1 MIILPG
7 DNDRSPEEIHAANV
21 ITRREVLRR
30 VAFGSGAVLLPG
42 LLAACVDDFNPLTPE
57 EAIASGDVSAMT
69 TEPFLSQISIV
80 SFNFPPK
87 GWALCNGQFLPIN
100 QNQALFAL
108 LGTTYGGNG
117 QTTFALPNLRG
128 RVPIHMGNGHT
139 LGEAAGSTS
148 VTVNIQQLPTH
159 LHGLMATNQNGAT
172 ANPAN
177 AFLGAVNSLY
187 RSPPDTLTSM
197 APASVTSVGGS
208 QPHNNMMP
216 YLTLNFIIALQGIF
230 PSQN

>member
-1 MIILPG
+1 M
-7 DNDRSPEEIHAANV
+7 S
-21 ITRREVLRR
+21 
-30 VAFGSGAVLLPG
+30 
-42 LLAACVDDFNPLTPE
+42 
-57 EAIASGDVSAMT
+57 
-69 TEPFLSQISIV
+69 EPFLSEIKIV

-87 GWALCNGQFLPIN
+87 GWALCNGQLLPIN

-117 QTTFALPNLRG
+117 QTNFALPNLRG
-128 RVPIHMGNGHT
+128 RVPVHEGAGHT

-159 LHGLMATNQNGAT
+159 PHVASATSVLADTSASTGNLLGGVNNGYT
-172 ANPAN
+172 GPA
-177 AFLGAVNSLY
+177 ALVSLIP
-187 RSPPDTLTSM
+187 STITN
-197 APASVTSVGGS
+197 VGGS

-216 YLTLNFIIALQGIF
+216 YLVLNFIIALQGIF

>member
-1 MIILPG
+1 M
-7 DNDRSPEEIHAANV
+7 S
-21 ITRREVLRR
+21 
-30 VAFGSGAVLLPG
+30 
-42 LLAACVDDFNPLTPE
+42 
-57 EAIASGDVSAMT
+57 
-69 TEPFLSQISIV
+69 EPFLSEIKIV

-87 GWALCNGQFLPIN
+87 GWALCNGQLLPIN

-117 QTTFALPNLRG
+117 QTNFALPNLRG
-128 RVPIHMGNGHT
+128 RIPIHMGNGHT

-159 LHGLMATNQNGAT
+159 MHGLMATNTNGAL
-172 ANPAN
+172 ANPSN
-177 AFLGAVNSLY
+177 AFLGAVNSMYGQATSLT
-187 RSPPDTLTSM
+187 TLN
-197 APASVTSVGGS
+197 AGSVTSVGGS

>member
-1 MIILPG
+1 M
-7 DNDRSPEEIHAANV
+7 S
-21 ITRREVLRR
+21 
-30 VAFGSGAVLLPG
+30 
-42 LLAACVDDFNPLTPE
+42 
-57 EAIASGDVSAMT
+57 
-69 TEPFLSQISIV
+69 EPFLSEIKVV

-159 LHGLMATNQNGAT
+159 THQ
-172 ANPAN
+172 
-177 AFLGAVNSLY
+177 AFG
-187 RSPPDTLTSM
+187 T
-197 APASVTSVGGS
+197 SVTSTQPVPAGNMLANSTAEAYGSPVNLTTLGPTEVSSVGGS

-216 YLTLNFIIALQGIF
+216 YLVLNFIIALQGIF
-230 PSQN
+230 PSLN

>member
-1 MIILPG
+1 M
-7 DNDRSPEEIHAANV
+7 S
-21 ITRREVLRR
+21 
-30 VAFGSGAVLLPG
+30 
-42 LLAACVDDFNPLTPE
+42 
-57 EAIASGDVSAMT
+57 
-69 TEPFLSQISIV
+69 EPFLSEIKLV

-159 LHGLMATNQNGAT
+159 IHTLNARNDVVDPNANNQDPTGRFLAGAQVALQGGNKAPAQT
-172 ANPAN
+172 YTPPAN
-177 AFLGAVNSLY
+177 LVALNSATC
-187 RSPPDTLTSM
+187 SN
-197 APASVTSVGGS
+197 VGGS

-216 YLTLNFIIALQGIF
+216 YLVLNFIIALQGIF